1 VSFNFNFKI
10 LKFCFTF
17 RAKEYQARV
26 SAGLAKAEAHL
37 RRKSPSSPK
46 VISVDTFA
54 TKVAL
59 SKSPKST
66 VAIFEEVPVEK
77 KNPSQAVPVD
87 EDFIAEV
94 LAEEVTLQTRRKRS
108 TAARIKGPQKV
119 TLVSL
124 DDHNLS
130 SGEDSEA
137 PGTKYQSAGQG
148 EVPRAAVG
156 PLAEADVRA
165 PTAGSGDV
173 QLSSKLSSQSYKDP
187 LVLEKV
193 QRIQQLRQGRLE
205 VELKRKEA
213 ADRAR

>member
-1 VSFNFNFKI
+1 MFE
-10 LKFCFTF
+10 FTGLF
-17 RAKEYQARV
+17 LSALLLQEYQARV
-26 SAGLAKAEAHL
+26 SAGISKAEADK
-37 RRKSPSSPK
+37 RQKNPPIQTYK
-46 VISVDTFA
+46 N
-54 TKVAL
+54 KVAPG
-59 SKSPKST
+59 KSPKST
-66 VAIFEEVPVEK
+66 AAIVEEVPAEK
-77 KNPSQAVPVD
+77 KKPLQAVPVD

-124 DDHNLS
+124 EDHNMS
-130 SGEDSEA
+130 CGDDSEA
-137 PGTKYQSAGQG
+137 AGTKDLSAGQEEG
-148 EVPRAAVG
+148 PGAVEEPG
-156 PLAEADVRA
+156 AEAGRA
-165 PTAGSGDV
+165 PIGGPEDV

-205 VELKRKEA
+205 VEVKRKEA